1 MKNKGF
7 TLAELLGVI
16 AILGIIALITVPA
29 INRSLNQG
37 KDDLYKTQIEQLK
50 KGAQD
55 YYAEHLSEMPKTVN
69 STACKTIDE
78 LQKEGYLPLDIKNPK
93 TDKAFSQTM
102 KICVKKI
109 TDMEYDYEVQDNGQ
123 KGEYDEK

>member
-37 KDDLYKTQIEQLK
+37 KDDLYETQIEQLK

-55 YYAEHLSEMPKTVN
+55 YYTEHLDEMPEEID
-69 STACKTIDE
+69 SSSCKTIDE
-78 LQKEGYLPLDIKNPK
+78 LQKGGYLPLDIKNPK
-93 TDKAFSQTM
+93 TDDNFPLTTR
-102 KICVKKI
+102 ICVKKI
-109 TDMEYDYEVQDNGQ
+109 TDKEFDYEVQD
-123 KGEYDEK
+123 E

>member
-37 KDDLYKTQIEQLK
+37 KEDLYNTQIEQIK

-55 YYAEHLSEMPKTVN
+55 YYAEHLSEMPDN
-69 STACKTIDE
+69 INDSSCKTIND

-93 TDKAFSQTM
+93 TDEAFPLTT

-109 TDMEYDYEVQDNGQ
+109 TDMEFDYEVQV
-123 KGEYDEK
+123 DE

>member
-1 MKNKGF
+1 MKDKGF

-37 KDDLYKTQIEQLK
+37 RNDLYQTQIEQLK

-55 YYAEHLSEMPKTVN
+55 YYTEHLDEMPDDIGSSN
-69 STACKTIDE
+69 CKTINE
-78 LQKEGYLPLDIKNPK
+78 LQKDGDLPLDIKNPK
-93 TDKAFSQTM
+93 TGKSFPLTTEV
-102 KICVKKI
+102 CVKKI
-109 TDMEYDYEVQDNGQ
+109 TDMEFDYEVRI
-123 KGEYDEK
+123 DE

>member
-1 MKNKGF
+1 MREYGF

-16 AILGIIALITVPA
+16 AILGIIAMITVPA

-37 KDDLYKTQIEQLK
+37 REDLYQTQIKQLE

-55 YYAEHLSEMPKTVN
+55 YYTEHLDEMPDSIN
-69 STACKTIDE
+69 SSSCKTINE

-93 TDKAFSQTM
+93 TDEAFPLTT

-109 TDMEYDYEVQDNGQ
+109 TDMEFDYEVQVN
-123 KGEYDEK
+123 E

>member
-1 MKNKGF
+1 MKDNGF

-29 INRSLNQG
+29 IDRSINQG

-50 KGAQD
+50 KGGED
-55 YYAEHLSEMPKTVN
+55 YYTKHLSEMPKEIDK
-69 STACKTIDE
+69 TACKTIAE

-93 TDKAFSQTM
+93 TDKNFLPTT
-102 KICVKKI
+102 KVCIKKI
-109 TDMEYDYEVQDNGQ
+109 TDMEFSYEVQGV
-123 KGEYDEK
+123 E